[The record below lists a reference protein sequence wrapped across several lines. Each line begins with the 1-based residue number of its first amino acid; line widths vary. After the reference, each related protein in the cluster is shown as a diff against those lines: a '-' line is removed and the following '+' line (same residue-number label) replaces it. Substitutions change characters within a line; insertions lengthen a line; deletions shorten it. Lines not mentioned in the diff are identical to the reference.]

1 MGLVELQKEKVM
13 SVLWWI
19 KTGWEVRGRHSLS
32 RIGGMQKEKVMS
44 ILWWIKTGWEVFSLL
59 CCWVDMVSF
68 AKHGIGGVAEE
79 IRDVCVFVR
88 GLELDGKCDDDDD
101 DDVCVCVYVCVCVWV
116 GGWVCGW
123 VWVSGVMQ
131 K

>member
-1 MGLVELQKEKVM
+1 MREQ
-13 SVLWWI
+13 
-19 KTGWEVRGRHSLS
+19 HSLS
-32 RIGGMQKEKVMS
+32 GIGGMQKEKVMP

-59 CCWVDMVSF
+59 CCWVDMVSC

-101 DDVCVCVYVCVCVWV
+101 VCVCVCVCVWWV
-116 GGWVCGW
+116 GVG
-123 VWVSGVMQ
+123 VWGEAKITPQISISTL
-131 K
+131 

>member
-1 MGLVELQKEKVM
+1 MGLVEL
-13 SVLWWI
+13 
-19 KTGWEVRGRHSLS
+19 
-32 RIGGMQKEKVMS
+32 QKEKVMS

-59 CCWVDMVSF
+59 SCWVDMVSF

-101 DDVCVCVYVCVCVWV
+101 DVCA
-116 GGWVCGW
+116 
-123 VWVSGVMQ
+123 VSYTHLTLPTSGRV
-131 K
+131 